1 MKILVADNSPEAS
14 ELSRLLTEIEVTPVP
29 ASSVQDALNL
39 YAVEQPDLVL
49 LDLLFSQKGVGIFVR
64 DLRALETSGKWTPV
78 LVMSP
83 RGATAPDVLKDA
95 LEQGADD
102 VLYKPFDRVEL
113 AAKIVFLRR
122 FVQMSNFLLV
132 LTRKLDTANH
142 ELKRLSSLDRLT
154 GLPCRAHFE
163 EVLELEWRR
172 SARQKNDLA
181 LVMCDMDYFEAYN
194 GTVGQVAAD
203 DVLRRLARLFE
214 GSMERG
220 GDSVAR
226 YGGQKFS
233 VLLPMTGLSGA
244 AFVAERL
251 RRALMDLQLQH
262 PGSPYGLLTASFGAA
277 ACVVGS
283 ENRPDMLIDATL
295 LALNQAKQNGRN
307 CVRRVMVTESGAFET
322 PKDIRALPGNG
333 KQEEPEEEF

>member
-1 MKILVADNSPEAS
+1 MKVLVVDKSPEAS
-14 ELSRLLTEIEVTPVP
+14 DLFRLLTEIEVRPIP
-29 ASSVQDALNL
+29 ASSIQEALNL
-39 YAVEQPDLVL
+39 YSVEQPDLVL
-49 LDLLFSQKGVGIFVR
+49 LDLAFSEHSVSGFVR
-64 DLRALETSGKWTPV
+64 DIRMLEMSGKWTPV
-78 LVMSP
+78 LVVSP
-83 RGATAPDVLKDA
+83 RGAMAPDALKEA

-102 VLYKPFDRVEL
+102 VLYKPFDNVEL
-113 AAKIVFLRR
+113 VAKIVFLRR
-122 FVQMSNFLLV
+122 FVQMSNFLV
-132 LTRKLDTANH
+132 VFTHKLDTANH

-172 SARQKNDLA
+172 SARQKNELA

-194 GTVGQVAAD
+194 SSVGQVAAD
-203 DVLRRLARLFE
+203 DVLRRIARLFE

-244 AFVAERL
+244 VFVAERL
-251 RRALMDLQLQH
+251 RRALMELQLLH
-262 PGSPYGLLTASFGAA
+262 DSSPYGLLTASFGAA
-277 ACVVGS
+277 SCVVGS
-283 ENRPDMLIDATL
+283 ENRPDILLDATL

-307 CVRRVMVTESGAFET
+307 CVRRVMVTETGAFET
-322 PKDIRALPGNG
+322 PKDAHITAGND
-333 KQEEPEEEF
+333 KQEETEEEF